1 MRLPILILLAGAALS
16 LAQTQTKT
24 FPLDSL
30 DNLKAH
36 KVKAEPTTFK
46 GRKALRVTDAVQQG
60 GEGSEDRLVILAG
73 AEFQNGVIQVD
84 LAGEPGPGA
93 ADQAR
98 GFVGVAFRL
107 MPDASKFECIYLRP
121 TNGRA
126 EDQVRRNHSVQYFSF
141 PEFPWFRLRKENPE
155 KYETYV
161 DLVPGEWTRM
171 KIEVQ
176 GAKARLFVHDNGQP
190 TLLVNDLKHGDVK
203 GSIALWI
210 GPGTVAHFSN
220 LRLTP

>member
-93 ADQAR
+93 AEQAR

-190 TLLVNDLKHGDVK
+190 TLLVNNLKHGDVK